1 MSKTAVRSTAM
12 IIVLLTAV
20 SLLAFCAGCGTKT
33 PVVYTIDD
41 MGSGKLTPTQEANLR
56 TIDNAASAYFATTN
70 KYPTNISQLIPDY
83 MKQIPIDE
91 KKGVY
96 SLKTV
101 NGKPVAVVKF

>member
-41 MGSGKLTPTQEANLR
+41 MGSGKLTPTQEASLR
-56 TIDNAASAYFATTN
+56 TIDGAISAYNASTN
-70 KYPTNISQLIPDY
+70 KYPTDISQLVPDY
-83 MKQIPIDE
+83 MKQIPKDE
-91 KKGVY
+91 KNGVY
-96 SLKTV
+96 FLKTV
-101 NGKPVAVVKF
+101 SGKPVAAVKF